1 MPTLRDIKRRI
12 TSIKSTQ
19 QITKAMKMVAASK
32 LRRAQER
39 IFEARPYANKMF
51 AVLSS
56 LAMRAKGEEHS
67 LLAKRGGLKTE
78 VLVITSDRG
87 LCGALNAN
95 ILKKASEF
103 IKEKKKD
110 NYEVSI
116 NVIGRKG
123 RDFFRRR
130 NIPLRKTRVGLSGK
144 VIYSNAQEI
153 AMEIVKNYTAEDPTH
168 PKDPVGDSTHRA
180 DREELSDEVHLV
192 YNEFKSAMQQR
203 VVIEKLLPIEPQ
215 KVEKEEE
222 VYYGEFL
229 YEPSAPEVLDTLLPK
244 HIEVQIFRALLE
256 SEASEQ
262 GARMTAMDNA
272 TRNAKDM
279 IEKLTLQYNKARQ
292 ASITKELMEVVGG
305 AEALK

>member
-1 MPTLRDIKRRI
+1 MPTLRDIKRRR

-51 AVLSS
+51 SVLSS
-56 LAMRAKGEEHS
+56 LAMRARGEEHS
-67 LLAKRGGLKTE
+67 LLAKRRGQKIE
-78 VLVITSDRG
+78 MLVITTDRG
-87 LCGALNAN
+87 LCGALNSN
-95 ILKKASEF
+95 ILKKAYDF
-103 IKEKKKD
+103 IREKKKD
-110 NYEVSI
+110 DYEVSI
-116 NVIGRKG
+116 SVIGRKG
-123 RDFFRRR
+123 REFFRRR
-130 NIPLRKTRVGLSGK
+130 NISLRKIWIGLSGK

-153 AMEIVKNYTAEDPTH
+153 AMEIVKNYT
-168 PKDPVGDSTHRA
+168 
-180 DREELSDEVHLV
+180 EELFDEVSLV

-215 KVEKEEE
+215 EVEKEEE
-222 VYYGEFL
+222 AYYGEFL
-229 YEPSAPEVLDTLLPK
+229 YEPSASEVLDTLLPK

-272 TRNAKDM
+272 TRNAKEL

-292 ASITKELMEVVGG
+292 AAITKELMEVVGG
-305 AEALK
+305 AEALR

>member
-39 IFEARPYANKMF
+39 IFEARPYAIKMSS
-51 AVLSS
+51 VIRS
-56 LAMRAKGEEHS
+56 LALRTKGEEHP
-67 LLAKRGGLKTE
+67 LLGRRTGSNKVE
-78 VLVITSDRG
+78 VIILTSDRG

-95 ILKKASEF
+95 ILRRASEF
-103 IKEKKKD
+103 IRSKKKENFD
-110 NYEVSI
+110 LFVST
-116 NVIGRKG
+116 IGRKG
-123 RDFFRRR
+123 RDFFRKR
-130 NIPLRKTRVGLSGK
+130 NINIRKIWVGLSGK

-153 AMEIVKNYTAEDPTH
+153 AGDLVKNYTEGVFD
-168 PKDPVGDSTHRA
+168 
-180 DREELSDEVHLV
+180 ELYIV

-203 VVIEKLLPIEPQ
+203 VVVEKLLPIEP
-215 KVEKEEE
+215 EKAEEE
-222 VYYGEFL
+222 AQQGDYI
-229 YEPSAPEVLDTLLPK
+229 YEPSADAILDTFLPK
-244 HIEVQIFRALLE
+244 HIEVQVFRALLE

-272 TRNAKDM
+272 TRNAKDL
-279 IEKLTLQYNKARQ
+279 IERLTLQYNKARQ